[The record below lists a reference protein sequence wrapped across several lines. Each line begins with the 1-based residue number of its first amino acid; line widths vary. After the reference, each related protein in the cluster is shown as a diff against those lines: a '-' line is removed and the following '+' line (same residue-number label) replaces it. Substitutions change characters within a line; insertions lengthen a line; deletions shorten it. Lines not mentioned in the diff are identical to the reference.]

1 MANKEKNLSIG
12 IIYYK
17 TYHQQDYEDRL
28 LLKFFKKKNIDVIYL
43 PAEEQLD
50 ISELREKTKN
60 CKLIYNDTTCQPILF
75 ESLELSK
82 TLEELGKK
90 VINSS
95 HSFFYQEDKWMF
107 YLKCLEHR
115 IPTPKTYFIPR
126 ETRFYSKIIK
136 EILKE
141 NPLVLKGVFS
151 DNALEVEKV
160 SDYPMF
166 IKKIKR
172 ILDKSPHS
180 PIIAQEFIPNLKRSY
195 RATLINHKLQQFVVK
210 ISKSWKQSGH
220 KREHFRT
227 IEVNKKLKDL
237 CEKASRALG
246 MQVCGLDLI
255 FNNGKWYVIEV
266 NSCPGLN
273 FISNDE
279 HRLVKDLANYLH
291 SECMKLG

>member
-1 MANKEKNLSIG
+1 MAGKGKKLSIG
-12 IIYYK
+12 LIYYK
-17 TYHQQDYEDRL
+17 TYDDYEDKML
-28 LLKFFKKKNIDVIYL
+28 YKALKHKNLNIVHL

-50 ISELREKTKN
+50 INKLKEKTKK
-60 CKLIYNDTTCQPILF
+60 CKLVYNDTTCQPVLF

-82 TLEELGKK
+82 TLEEIGKK

-126 ETRFYSKIIK
+126 ETRFYQKVIK
-136 EILKE
+136 EILRE
-141 NPLVLKGVFS
+141 SPIVLKGVFS
-151 DNALEVEKV
+151 DNSTQVERV

-166 IKKIKR
+166 VKKVKKIAEKG
-172 ILDKSPHS
+172 HGS
-180 PIIAQEFIPNLKRSY
+180 PIIAQEFIPNLNRSY
-195 RATLINHKLQQFVVK
+195 RATLVNHKLLQFVVK

-220 KREHFRT
+220 VREHFRT
-227 IEVNKKLKDL
+227 IKVNKKLRNL

-255 FNNGKWYVIEV
+255 LNNGKWYVIEV
-266 NSCPGLN
+266 NSCPGLD
-273 FISNDE
+273 FIYHDE
-279 HRLVKDLANYLH
+279 ERLVRKIASYLH
-291 SECMKLG
+291 FECKKLG